1 MIAMP
6 DVISPGPSERPDD
19 DLFADTRYTTI
30 RRLAAGG
37 MGEVF
42 LVLHREMGREFVI
55 KVLHER
61 FAGNGQLLDRMRI
74 EAQIMGRLAHAHIV
88 AVVDFGV
95 TRQGRPF
102 IVMERLVGRTLAAE
116 LKERGALPPPEA
128 VSYVLQLL
136 SALEAAHAVGIVHRD
151 IKPDNLFLVTG
162 PDGQLTLKVL
172 DFGIARVLPGFG
184 DAAPRPLAVPT
195 DTGLVV
201 GTPRYVSP
209 EGALGKRVDERADV
223 YATGLILYLLLAG
236 RGPFDHLRAETQILG
251 AHANVQPVAPS
262 AATGGA
268 KRWPSVLDDMVL
280 CALRKNP
287 DARFQ
292 SAKQFREI
300 LQEFVDM
307 MNAPPGAPAS
317 DHGETAQ
324 ADSSIPPPAQAEPES
339 KGSSSTGFLHIP
351 VSTPSLRDLLI
362 FIAIAGATAVVIS
375 QVVRVVLRH

>member
-1 MIAMP
+1 VIAMP
-6 DVISPGPSERPDD
+6 DVISPGPSERPGDE
-19 DLFADTRYTTI
+19 LFADTRYSTI

-37 MGEVF
+37 MAEVF

-61 FAGNGQLLDRMRI
+61 LARSEELLDRMRI
-74 EAQIMGRLAHAHIV
+74 EAQTMGRLAHPHIV
-88 AVVDFGV
+88 AVVDFGM

-116 LKERGALPPPEA
+116 VAARGALPPPEA
-128 VSYVLQLL
+128 VRYTLQLL

-151 IKPDNLFLVTG
+151 IKPDNLFLVAD
-162 PDGQLTLKVL
+162 PDGRLALKVL

-223 YATGLILYLLLAG
+223 YAAGLIFYLLLAG
-236 RGPFDHLRAETQILG
+236 RGPFDHLRAEAQILR

-262 AATGGA
+262 AAAGDA
-268 KRWPSVLDDMVL
+268 KRWPSLLDDIIL

-287 DARFQ
+287 DTRFQ
-292 SAKQFREI
+292 SAKQFGEI

-307 MNAPPGAPAS
+307 MNAPLPAPAS
-317 DHGETAQ
+317 DHDATAR
-324 ADSSIPPPAQAEPES
+324 E
-339 KGSSSTGFLHIP
+339 GSSTTGFLHIP
-351 VSTPSLRDLLI
+351 MSAPRLRDLLI
-362 FIAIAGATAVVIS
+362 FIAITAATALLIS
-375 QVVRVVLRH
+375 QAVRVVLRH

>member
-1 MIAMP
+1 
-6 DVISPGPSERPDD
+6 
-19 DLFADTRYTTI
+19 
-30 RRLAAGG
+30 
-37 MGEVF
+37 
-42 LVLHREMGREFVI
+42 
-55 KVLHER
+55 
-61 FAGNGQLLDRMRI
+61 
-74 EAQIMGRLAHAHIV
+74 
-88 AVVDFGV
+88 
-95 TRQGRPF
+95 
-102 IVMERLVGRTLAAE
+102 MERLVGRTLAAE
-116 LKERGALPPPEA
+116 IEARGAPPPPEA
-128 VSYVLQLL
+128 VRYILQLL

-162 PDGQLTLKVL
+162 PDGRLTLKLL
-172 DFGIARVLPGFG
+172 DFGLARVLPGFG

-223 YATGLILYLLLAG
+223 YAAGLIFYLLLAG
-236 RGPFDHLRAETQILG
+236 RGPFDHLPGEAQVLG

-262 AATGGA
+262 AAAGGA

-287 DARFQ
+287 DTRFQ

-300 LQEFVDM
+300 LEEFVDV

-317 DHGETAQ
+317 DDGATAP
-324 ADSSIPPPAQAEPES
+324 AASSTPLPVPTEPES

-362 FIAIAGATAVVIS
+362 FIAITAATAVVIS
-375 QVVRVVLRH
+375 QAVRVVLRH